1 MVWGCQDSK
10 NNHNSKSSLAAG
22 ELVEDSSM
30 LVCRPNGELKEC
42 SAKIRRHPSRME
54 TTAGSTSSMANDATR
69 EHLSLSQ
76 RPQNSSFVFIS
87 DGAQKVFGQGI
98 LCIQPHSPWNAYIIT
113 FLPDVIPQAS
123 TSLTSEMPSEKL
135 SNSSDHGSMAWKIQQ
150 ERKWLAIC
158 QVYKMTFP
166 LTLYFSLITGPG
178 RQEICVSH
186 PHRVIVLQFWRWY
199 VHIQTLHLFSA
210 MHWISKTSLHR
221 GRKII
226 LGQLAPLTP
235 RVISSCLAPISVLKP
250 AFLSLRALLIPCT
263 ATKSLNLASKSHINC
278 MNNHPNRFE
287 VSLHLLQGKIH
298 FWCFIHNFTFPV

>member
-113 FLPDVIPQAS
+113 FLPDVIPLAS

-158 QVYKMTFP
+158 QVYKMAFP

-178 RQEICVSH
+178 SRLVNGPSRAGFRPVDGPPTGFRAGFLFDPGSPMRQLIFRLSQPSDSHICVK
-186 PHRVIVLQFWRWY
+186 Q
-199 VHIQTLHLFSA
+199 
-210 MHWISKTSLHR
+210 
-221 GRKII
+221 
-226 LGQLAPLTP
+226 
-235 RVISSCLAPISVLKP
+235 
-250 AFLSLRALLIPCT
+250 
-263 ATKSLNLASKSHINC
+263 
-278 MNNHPNRFE
+278 
-287 VSLHLLQGKIH
+287 
-298 FWCFIHNFTFPV
+298 